1 MSKKEMM
8 GLKTLKNLKLDE
20 PAATTQKSRKM
31 IASTKE
37 LLNKRKEKRILK
49 SIKNLGE
56 NDGITFENFTIIEKQ
71 KNSIDKNLLAK
82 SLSSHFAFSS
92 LAADKEL
99 RD

>member
-8 GLKTLKNLKLDE
+8 GLITLKNLKLDE
-20 PAATTQKSRKM
+20 PVVTPQKSRKM

-56 NDGITFENFTIIEKQ
+56 NDGATY
-71 KNSIDKNLLAK
+71 
-82 SLSSHFAFSS
+82 
-92 LAADKEL
+92 
-99 RD
+99 